1 MGGQIKGDLSM
12 IRFLSSVRSAVVA
25 SASALVLLSAAASA
39 EDEVG
44 QVTKVANFAY
54 QTPQGS
60 SKSAAYERDPVFH
73 DAEVEAVP
81 DGAAELTFLDG
92 SKLTVGPGSSVVID
106 DFVYDPSA
114 NVGSAALRLTKG
126 MLRYVSGSMPD
137 DKVKLETDTV
147 TIGIRGTTVKAGI
160 LPDGLTV
167 VSCVQGICTVT
178 SKQTG
183 QTVELPG
190 SHFVKVDGQGN
201 VNPVQFGVWEFGEK
215 TIDEGILPF
224 NNGGPGNDISEPAP
238 QDSD

>member
-1 MGGQIKGDLSM
+1 MT
-12 IRFLSSVRSAVVA
+12 RFLTSTRSAVLAGV
-25 SASALVLLSAAASA
+25 SVLAFLAAPAAAD
-39 EDEVG
+39 DEVG

-54 QTPQGS
+54 QTPPGS
-60 SKSAAYERDPVFH
+60 SKNAAYERDPIFH

-81 DGAAELTFLDG
+81 QGAAELTFLDG

-114 NVGSAALRLTKG
+114 NAGSAALRLTKG

-160 LPDGLTV
+160 LPDGLTI
-167 VSCVQGICTVT
+167 VSCVQGLCTVT

-201 VNPVQFGVWEFGEK
+201 LNPVQFGVWEFGEK
-215 TIDEGILPF
+215 TIDDGILPF
-224 NNGGPGNDISEPAP
+224 NNGGPGNDVSEPAP
-238 QDSD
+238 QDSE